1 MVAAGLPFLLV
12 GSVARL
18 RFGVTVVVAVWCP
31 VGGSGLGWGW
41 VVGGLGRRPV
51 RLGVGFA
58 VVPLASGWRGRCP
71 CVWGRSGW
79 GAALPFSGVPC
90 TPSLGGSSQLP
101 SLLGCSMGP
110 ASSSRVYTRR
120 RGLWYRH
127 QWPCQKLDDSGTPL
141 CFCWRGHARTSA
153 VGMSPQFSAGP
164 GPVAVSHDFC

>member
-1 MVAAGLPFLLV
+1 MVATGLPCLLV

-18 RFGVTVVVAVWCP
+18 RFGVVVAVWFP
-31 VGGSGLGWGW
+31 VGASGLGLGW

-71 CVWGRSGW
+71 CVWGVWVGGPRS
-79 GAALPFSGVPC
+79 
-90 TPSLGGSSQLP
+90 PSLGCFAPLLWGGSSQLP

-110 ASSSRVYTRR
+110 TSNSRVYMRR
-120 RGLWYRH
+120 RGLCYRH